1 MFLGNLRWGRQ
12 NIHSNTANLNSP
24 HLKIQLFTT
33 FFTFDLAQTPKMS
46 FGPHNYTHGWKAV
59 FAAKILAPR
68 FRGLEAVTNALDFFQ
83 RIG

>member
-12 NIHSNTANLNSP
+12 NIHSNTANLKSP

-59 FAAKILAPR
+59 FAAKILAPM
-68 FRGLEAVTNALDFFQ
+68 FRGLEAVTNALYFFQ